1 MITFWTTRAGRFGI
15 MLYLE
20 SRGQALRQ
28 AFDVRDYESLEPR
41 VRLAGGTHIVSAVD
55 QLTPAQRAAVTQV
68 HEGLRA
74 ARPSV
79 RFINA
84 PQRVQLRYEL
94 TTTLWR
100 EGINTFRSYRATEA
114 DQVTRFPVFLREESR
129 HTGNKS
135 GLLHDAAS
143 LRRAILALRLRGY
156 RLKDLLVV
164 EFCDTRDAKGAY
176 RKYSAFRV
184 GDAIVPAHMMAGG
197 DWMMKALRSSP
208 DEELA
213 REELAYIEQNPHEP
227 LLRRVFDL
235 AHIQFG
241 RIDYGVLNGVP
252 QVWEINTN
260 PTMGRNPGKARK
272 SVGPAVQALK
282 DQARDAYHARL
293 KPAFAALAGE
303 GDRAS
308 DEVDV
313 TIDPEVIEQ
322 ARAELS
328 VIERRRRFH
337 AMAREIYEHPRAST
351 LRSMLRLVAPRSGT
365 SNLSY

>member
-20 SRGQALRQ
+20 NRGQALRD
-28 AFDVRDYESLEPR
+28 AFDVRDYESFEPHM
-41 VRLAGGTHIVSAVD
+41 RLGGGTHIISAVD
-55 QLTPAQRAAVTQV
+55 QLTPAQRAAVTTV
-68 HEGLRA
+68 HDRLRA
-74 ARPSV
+74 SRPPV
-79 RFINA
+79 RFIN
-84 PQRVQLRYEL
+84 PPSQVQLRYEL

-100 EGINTFRSYRATEA
+100 EGINTFRSHRATDA
-114 DQVTRFPVFLREESR
+114 DRITRFPVFLREESR

-156 RLKDLLVV
+156 RLKDLLIV
-164 EFCDTRDAKGAY
+164 EFCDTKDAKGAY

-213 REELAYIEQNPHEP
+213 REELAYIEQNPHET

-260 PTMGRNPGKARK
+260 PTMGRNPGKPRK
-272 SVGPAVQALK
+272 AIGPTVQALK

-293 KPAFAALAGE
+293 KPAFAALAAE
-303 GDRAS
+303 S
-308 DEVDV
+308 DDSSNAIEV
-313 TIDPEVIEQ
+313 TIDPAVIEQ
-322 ARAELS
+322 ARAELAI
-328 VIERRRRFH
+328 IERRRRLH
-337 AMAREIYEHPRAST
+337 TLARDIYEHPRAAT
-351 LRSMLRLVAPRSGT
+351 LRSMLRLVAPRSSA
-365 SNLSY
+365 SNLAY

>member
-1 MITFWTTRAGRFGI
+1 

-20 SRGQALRQ
+20 GRGQALRD
-28 AFDVRDYESLEPR
+28 AFDIRDYESLEPR
-41 VRLAGGTHIVSAVD
+41 MRLGGGAHIISAVD
-55 QLTPAQRAAVTQV
+55 QLTPAQRVAVTALHDQ
-68 HEGLRA
+68 LRA
-74 ARPSV
+74 ARRSI

-84 PQRVQLRYEL
+84 PGQVQLRYEL

-100 EGINTFRSYRATEA
+100 EGINTFRSYRAAEA
-114 DQVTRFPVFLREESR
+114 DRVTRFPVFLREESR

-135 GLLHDAAS
+135 DLLHDAAS

-156 RLKDLLVV
+156 RLKDLLIV
-164 EFCDTRDAKGAY
+164 EFCDTKDAKGAY

-213 REELAYIEQNPHEP
+213 REEIAYIERNPHET

-272 SVGPAVQALK
+272 PVAPAVQTLK
-282 DQARDAYHARL
+282 DRARDVYHARL
-293 KPAFAALAGE
+293 NPAFAALAQE
-303 GDRAS
+303 GDATSR
-308 DEVDV
+308 EIEV
-313 TIDPEVIEQ
+313 TIEPAVIAQ
-322 ARAELS
+322 AQAELA
-328 VIERRRRFH
+328 VIARRRRLH
-337 AMAREIYEHPRAST
+337 TLARDIYEHPRAAT
-351 LRSMLRLVAPRSGT
+351 LRSMLRLVAPRSSA
-365 SNLSY
+365 SNLAY